1 MEHKRANLFVVGAM
15 KAGTTSF
22 LELLSK
28 HEQVYAPPLKEPHY
42 FIDSLPTN
50 LYEPSRFFSLESYL
64 AKDFPDPLH
73 IAKIET
79 AEQYEQ
85 IFSLFKDQNYLV
97 DGSTA
102 YLHAEESAQL
112 IHAYNPN
119 AKIIILVRDPLKRAF
134 SHYKMNLG
142 KGRDKKSF
150 ETVLLEEIELYN
162 KQQLPWY
169 SYLGMS
175 FYNQATARY
184 AKLFDQVLVLKFE
197 DFTANTTETMKIV
210 EGFLAIDPFSELSVA
225 HKNES
230 KTLRFQKLFYFLKRL
245 GLKDYFSKIFSSK
258 FRQWLFAKVSKKG
271 KMQLKLTQETAAKI
285 ETIFNKESR

>member
-1 MEHKRANLFVVGAM
+1 MEQKKANLFVVGAM

-64 AKDFPDPLH
+64 AEDFPDPLH

-79 AEQYEQ
+79 AEQYQQ
-85 IFSLFKDQNYLV
+85 IFSLSKDEDYLV

-102 YLHAEESAQL
+102 YLNAEESAQL

-142 KGRDKKSF
+142 KGRDKESF
-150 ETVLLEEIELYN
+150 ETVILEEIELYN
-162 KQQLPWY
+162 KQELPWHG
-169 SYLGMS
+169 YLGMS
-175 FYNQATARY
+175 FYNQASLRFS
-184 AKLFDQVLVLKFE
+184 KLFDQVLVIKFE
-197 DFTANTTETMKIV
+197 NFTANAADTMKKV
-210 EGFLAIDPFSELSVA
+210 ERFLDIEPFSDMSVT

-230 KTLRFQKLFYFLKRL
+230 KTLRFQKLFYFLKQL

-258 FRQWLFAKVSKKG
+258 FRQWLFVKVSKKG
-271 KMQLKLTQETAAKI
+271 KMKLKLTQDTAAKL
-285 ETIFNKESR
+285 EVIFNKESR